1 MSATFACPHCGAMY
15 PVKPILVGRVV
26 RCTTCRNAFVLRA
39 DGHADKVA
47 AAPVENPAP
56 APAAPPPAAVAP
68 APAPA
73 LPRPAA
79 PAPRPPS
86 PPRPAAPQPAAEEI
100 EVVEPSPPSRRLS
113 AEGGALTQR
122 ESRAKLNQQQE
133 EARRSMAGT
142 LANAAAAALQAEKA
156 SQESASAKGTQRS
169 KRLATAPAKRESG
182 RHSPVLVVGVGQRE
196 AAERRRLW
204 QWVATILG
212 VLVILICL
220 ACYRSPPRKALDDF
234 AAPVGTAY
242 APYPHRLPFMQSRT
256 WMQDCNVLIDLG
268 TVHVGSKRTI
278 ALKGVA
284 GLITGMKNLTYL
296 ANYQFWTDAGATRA
310 VQKAWKP
317 KLDRDT
323 NLQRLKDA
331 GIAVTTRAD
340 MQAQLQAGGLSDED
354 ADIILRLIMPIAN
367 SPQFDAARFGRGEVP
382 DAIEVYPFHGTD
394 GEALRAAGNR
404 YSYPKTDYSGL
415 LVRFIG
421 SGWSR
426 ELRVFRLDL
435 TNS

>member
-15 PVKPILVGRVV
+15 PVKPVLVGRVV

-156 SQESASAKGTQRS
+156 SQESATSKGTQRS
-169 KRLATAPAKRESG
+169 KRLATSPAKRESG
-182 RHSPVLVVGVGQRE
+182 RYSPVLVVGVGERE

-204 QWVATILG
+204 QWLATVVG
-212 VLVILICL
+212 VVVIVIALC
-220 ACYRSPPRKALDDF
+220 CYRSAPRKALDDF
-234 AAPVGTAY
+234 AAPVGTTY
-242 APYPHRLPFMQSRT
+242 APYPHRLPYMQSRT
-256 WMQDCNVLIDLG
+256 WMLDSNVLVDLG
-268 TVHVGSKRTI
+268 SVHIGSKHTI
-278 ALKGVA
+278 ALKGVS
-284 GLITGMKNLTYL
+284 GLIIGMKNLTYL
-296 ANYQFWTDAGATRA
+296 ASYQFWTDAGSMAV
-310 VQKAWKP
+310 VQKTWKP

-331 GIAVTTRAD
+331 GISVTTRSD
-340 MQAQLQAGGLSDED
+340 MQAQLGAAGLAEDD

-367 SPQFDAARFGRGEVP
+367 SPQFDAARFGRGEAP
-382 DAIEVYPFHGTD
+382 DAIEVYPFHGTH

-404 YSYPKTDYSGL
+404 YTYPTTDYTGL

-421 SGWSR
+421 SGWSQD
-426 ELRVFRLDL
+426 LRVFRLDL
-435 TNS
+435 INS